1 MTSLETLKSLVDE
14 KQVDTVITAFPD
26 LYGRMMGKR
35 FDASFFLDNVAVD
48 GTHGCNYLATVDM
61 EMEPVEG
68 YDFANWSAGYGDFHL
83 QPDFDSLHVATWLD
97 RTAIIFCDVIDDSS
111 HDLVTAL
118 PRSILKKQIAAAS
131 QQGFTAKAA
140 SELEYYLFKDGYENA
155 NGRAYHN
162 LQPAGWYLEDY
173 HILHGSRNESYHG
186 ELRRQLAASGIPV
199 ESTKGEWGL
208 GQHEINVVYS
218 DIREMAD
225 RHILIKQCA
234 KEIAD
239 AQELSVTFMAKYKQD
254 QAGSSCHIHLSLWN
268 ESGNA
273 FAGEDEL
280 GRIKCSPLFKS
291 FLAGWISHASEF
303 MPFYAPTVNSYK
315 RYQHGSWAPTTLA
328 WSLDNRTAGFRVVGH
343 DQSLRIECRIPG
355 ADCNPYL
362 AFAAALASGLDGI
375 KNNLPAPDEFLGNA
389 YDQSE
394 TGTVPVTFGDA
405 IAGFEQSDFVRSTL
419 GSDVHKHYTHFFKTE
434 KLAFESAVT
443 DWERIRYFERI

>member
-14 KQVDTVITAFPD
+14 KQVDTIITAFPD

-173 HILHGSRNESYHG
+173 HILHGSRNEPYHG

-225 RHILIKQCA
+225 RHIEFVHS
-234 KEIAD
+234 EIRPQRIGKPEFSIGKLPEQKIRQTPFA
-239 AQELSVTFMAKYKQD
+239 
-254 QAGSSCHIHLSLWN
+254 AGS
-268 ESGNA
+268 
-273 FAGEDEL
+273 
-280 GRIKCSPLFKS
+280 
-291 FLAGWISHASEF
+291 
-303 MPFYAPTVNSYK
+303 YA
-315 RYQHGSWAPTTLA
+315 QIG
-328 WSLDNRTAGFRVVGH
+328 G
-343 DQSLRIECRIPG
+343 
-355 ADCNPYL
+355 
-362 AFAAALASGLDGI
+362 GL
-375 KNNLPAPDEFLGNA
+375 
-389 YDQSE
+389 
-394 TGTVPVTFGDA
+394 
-405 IAGFEQSDFVRSTL
+405 VR
-419 GSDVHKHYTHFFKTE
+419 
-434 KLAFESAVT
+434 
-443 DWERIRYFERI
+443 

>member
-1 MTSLETLKSLVDE
+1 M
-14 KQVDTVITAFPD
+14 
-26 LYGRMMGKR
+26 YKR
-35 FDASFFLDNVAVD
+35 
-48 GTHGCNYLATVDM
+48 
-61 EMEPVEG
+61 
-68 YDFANWSAGYGDFHL
+68 
-83 QPDFDSLHVATWLD
+83 Q
-97 RTAIIFCDVIDDSS
+97 VIDDSS

-208 GQHEINVVYS
+208 GHHEINVVYS

-254 QAGSSCHIHLSLWN
+254 QAGSSCHIHLSLW
-268 ESGNA
+268 
-273 FAGEDEL
+273 L
-280 GRIKCSPLFKS
+280 
-291 FLAGWISHASEF
+291 
-303 MPFYAPTVNSYK
+303 
-315 RYQHGSWAPTTLA
+315 
-328 WSLDNRTAGFRVVGH
+328 SLIH
-343 DQSLRIECRIPG
+343 I
-355 ADCNPYL
+355 
-362 AFAAALASGLDGI
+362 
-375 KNNLPAPDEFLGNA
+375 
-389 YDQSE
+389 
-394 TGTVPVTFGDA
+394 
-405 IAGFEQSDFVRSTL
+405 
-419 GSDVHKHYTHFFKTE
+419 
-434 KLAFESAVT
+434 
-443 DWERIRYFERI
+443 